1 MAAQLTDRA
10 TSAMILEAAPR
21 PRATLA
27 RPALGRAAVAFADGV
42 AYSSGVATAV
52 GGALT
57 YAVGRTF
64 SIAHLGRW
72 TALVVA
78 STFLVYTVDRLRDV
92 PRDRA
97 TSPGRTAFVERHREP
112 LALAALI
119 AAIAAG
125 LLVLSSPARVVAL
138 CAAVGGLG
146 LLHRRL
152 KRGPRWKIAYVTA
165 AWSAVCVGIP
175 WLVRDGRA
183 GAESGFFAL
192 AFVGSGV
199 LANVIASNLRAG
211 KARPERSDASGAL
224 RVARNLAFGGALLTA
239 FAPPAIATL
248 GFVPAAE
255 AAALL
260 CFRRSERY
268 SHLAVDGALAV
279 GALLAILT
287 PG

>member
-1 MAAQLTDRA
+1 
-10 TSAMILEAAPR
+10 MILEAAPR
-21 PRATLA
+21 SRATLA
-27 RPALGRAAVAFADGV
+27 LPALGRAVVAFADGL
-42 AYSSGVATAV
+42 AYSSGIATAV

-57 YAVGRTF
+57 FAVGRAF

-72 TALVVA
+72 SALVA
-78 STFLVYTVDRLRDV
+78 FSTFLVYTVDRLRDL

-97 TSPGRTAFVERHREP
+97 ASPRRTAFVERHRET
-112 LALAALI
+112 LALAALV

-152 KRGPRWKIAYVTA
+152 KRGLRWKIAYVTA
-165 AWSAVCVGIP
+165 AWSAVCVGLP
-175 WLVRDGRA
+175 WLVRDGSTGA
-183 GAESGFFAL
+183 GRRLFFAL
-192 AFVGSGV
+192 AFVGSAV

-211 KARPERSDASGAL
+211 KSRAEPQEASSAL
-224 RVARNLAFGGALLTA
+224 RLARNLALGGALLTA
-239 FAPPAIATL
+239 FAPPAVATL

-255 AAALL
+255 AAALW

-268 SHLAVDGALAV
+268 SHLAVDGALAL
-279 GALLAILT
+279 GASLAILALGG
-287 PG
+287 PR